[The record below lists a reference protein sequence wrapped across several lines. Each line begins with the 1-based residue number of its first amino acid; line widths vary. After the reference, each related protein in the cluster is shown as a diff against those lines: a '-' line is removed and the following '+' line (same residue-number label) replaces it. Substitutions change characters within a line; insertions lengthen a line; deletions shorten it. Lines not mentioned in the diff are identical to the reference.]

1 MAKAK
6 KENKSEAFKEMLS
19 AQVGGAPSDWSR
31 TSKKEVIWNDVD
43 RTFKNKKT
51 GQEVIVCERADGLI
65 YTIAEDE
72 YNGHTARLP
81 FNAAAKPA
89 TVDVVMNM
97 ILASRPEIDDD
108 LYAQAVK
115 EGLAKR
121 FSFMVS
127 TFDDG
132 SLDCIEEPA
141 KGASKAEIKA
151 WEEEV
156 AEAKRN
162 ATVALIYPST
172 RDETFRTAAY
182 IRPLV
187 PKASSTDECM
197 CDYWNFDRGI
207 DTPGQIVKYL
217 QGQGLVWDEEGQKR
231 EKELYAQIKAE
242 LAAEAPVATPA
253 AKSKAPKR

>member
-6 KENKSEAFKEMLS
+6 KAEKQGKSEAFKEMLS
-19 AQVGGAPSDWSR
+19 AQVGGEPNDWSR
-31 TSKKEVIWNDVD
+31 TKKKEVIWNDID

-65 YTIAEDE
+65 YTIAGDE
-72 YNGHTARLP
+72 ENGFTARLP

-108 LYAQAVK
+108 LYEKAMK

-121 FSFMVS
+121 FSFSVTRM
-127 TFDDG
+127 DNG
-132 SLDCIEEPA
+132 ELENIEEPA
-141 KGASKAEIKA
+141 KDASKAEIDAWKA
-151 WEEEV
+151 EVEETKRQQNV
-156 AEAKRN
+156 AF
-162 ATVALIYPST
+162 IYPAT
-172 RDETFRTAAY
+172 RDATFRAAAY

-187 PKASSTDECM
+187 PKADSVDDCGG
-197 CDYWNFDRGI
+197 DYYVFDK
-207 DTPGQIVKYL
+207 DLKTLGQIVKYL
-217 QGQGLVWDEEGQKR
+217 QGQGLTWDEADQKR
-231 EKELYAQIKAE
+231 DKKLYAEIKEE
-242 LAAEAPVATPA
+242 LGVSAAPA

>member
-1 MAKAK
+1 M
-6 KENKSEAFKEMLS
+6 NK
-19 AQVGGAPSDWSR
+19 
-31 TSKKEVIWNDVD
+31 
-43 RTFKNKKT
+43 
-51 GQEVIVCERADGLI
+51 
-65 YTIAEDE
+65 
-72 YNGHTARLP
+72 
-81 FNAAAKPA
+81 
-89 TVDVVMNM
+89 
-97 ILASRPEIDDD
+97 ILASCPEIDDA
-108 LYAQAVK
+108 LYEQAMK

-141 KGASKAEIKA
+141 KGAPQAEIDAWKA
-151 WEEEV
+151 EV

-162 ATVALIYPST
+162 STVALIYPST

-231 EKELYAQIKAE
+231 EKELYAQIKEE
-242 LAAEAPVATPA
+242 LGLVATPA
-253 AKSKAPKR
+253 AKAKGKAPKA

>member
-6 KENKSEAFKEMLS
+6 KEKQGKSEAFKQMLS
-19 AQVGGAPSDWSR
+19 AQVGGEPSDWTR
-31 TSKKEVIWNDVD
+31 TKKKEVIWNDVD

-51 GQEVIVCERADGLI
+51 GQEVIVCERTDGLI
-65 YTIAEDE
+65 YTIADDE

-121 FSFMVS
+121 FSFSLTTM
-127 TFDDG
+127 DDG
-132 SLDCIEEPA
+132 MDEPD
-141 KGASKAEIKA
+141 S
-151 WEEEV
+151 V
-156 AEAKRN
+156 Q
-162 ATVALIYPST
+162 TVALIYPAT

-187 PKASSTDECM
+187 PKADSIDECM
-197 CDYWNFDRGI
+197 CDYFVFDK
-207 DTPGQIVKYL
+207 DLDSPGKIVKYL
-217 QGQGLVWDEEGQKR
+217 QGQGLVWDEDGQKR
-231 EKELYAQIKAE
+231 EKELYKQIKEE
-242 LAAEAPVATPA
+242 LGLVAMPA
-253 AKSKAPKR
+253 AKSKGPKA

>member
-6 KENKSEAFKEMLS
+6 KENKTEIFKEMLS
-19 AQVGGAPSDWSR
+19 VQIGGAPADWSR
-31 TSKKEVIWNDVD
+31 TKKKEVIWNDVD

-51 GQEVIVCERADGLI
+51 GQEVIVCERTDGLI
-65 YTIAEDE
+65 YTIADDE
-72 YNGHTARLP
+72 ENGFTARLP
-81 FNAAAKPA
+81 FNKAAKPA
-89 TVDVVMNM
+89 TVDVVINM
-97 ILASRPEIDDD
+97 ILASRSEIDDD
-108 LYAQAVK
+108 LYAQAMK

-132 SLDCIEEPA
+132 SLDSIEEPA
-141 KGASKAEIKA
+141 KGAPKAEIDA
-151 WEEEV
+151 WKEEV

-162 ATVALIYPST
+162 STVALIYPST

-187 PKASSTDECM
+187 PKATSTDECM
-197 CDYWNFDRGI
+197 CDYWNFERGI

-242 LAAEAPVATPA
+242 LGLVATPA